1 MRRIPAHGCTGL
13 HLLVRFLLDLIGEEL
28 HVLLLLPGEILEQL
42 PDLRLRGD
50 PGVLRVIPVRDL
62 FTVQGHPDHI
72 HRVDRHSVSSR
83 NSVGGASCDPP
94 VSQRGAGGRSARY
107 PSIFARWFR
116 SSSSS
121 SARSAFVFFSST
133 VSRDWA

>member
-1 MRRIPAHGCTGL
+1 MRRIPAHGGTGL

-28 HVLLLLPGEILEQL
+28 HVLLLLPCKILEQL

-62 FTVQGHPDHI
+62 LAVQGHPDHI
-72 HRVDRHSVSSR
+72 HRVDRHSFSSR
-83 NSVGGASCDPP
+83 KSVGRASRDAP
-94 VSQRGAGGRSARY
+94 VAQRGAGGRSAMY

-121 SARSAFVFFSST
+121 SARSVFVFLSST
-133 VSRDWA
+133 VSHD